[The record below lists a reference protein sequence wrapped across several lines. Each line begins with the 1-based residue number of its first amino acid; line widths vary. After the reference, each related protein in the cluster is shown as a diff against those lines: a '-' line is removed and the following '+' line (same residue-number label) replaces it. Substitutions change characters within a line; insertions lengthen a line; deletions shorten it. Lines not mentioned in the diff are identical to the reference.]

1 MIHRH
6 FLYKHKSHLTQGGFY
21 CSTSKSSE
29 RKISSSKKSVRGILK
44 PLASIITVLK
54 VTVLFRPFIIH
65 CILPCCIPD
74 SCSKRYWDISFSR
87 NNLEIRFATAS
98 FTVKLIPP
106 PIRRFNFRRFTYIY
120 ILPRNLKNI
129 RRCTYILL
137 IFSGK
142 YDIICRCTYIKGG
155 IGL

>member
-29 RKISSSKKSVRGILK
+29 RKRSSSKNSVRGMLK

-87 NNLEIRFATAS
+87 NNLEIRLATAS
-98 FTVKLIPP
+98 FTVKLIP

-120 ILPRNLKNI
+120 ILPRNLK
-129 RRCTYILL
+129 
-137 IFSGK
+137 K
-142 YDIICRCTYIKGG
+142 YKKVYLHTLDFFR
-155 IGL
+155 

>member
-1 MIHRH
+1 MIHRL
-6 FLYKHKSHLTQGGFY
+6 FLYIDKAALHTRRLY

-29 RKISSSKKSVRGILK
+29 RKISSSKNSVRGILK

-98 FTVKLIPP
+98 FTVKWIP
-106 PIRRFNFRRFTYIY
+106 PIRRFNSVDLPTYISY
-120 ILPRNLKNI
+120 QETRKNI
-129 RRCTYILL
+129 RRYTYILL
-137 IFSGK
+137 IFSQK
-142 YDIICRCTYIKGG
+142 HDILCRYTYTKEN
-155 IGL
+155 